1 MRKKDLGAFLQTAR
15 RKKGLSQIE
24 VAGYLKLQSAQ
35 SISDWERNYGSGVP
49 IQSLKQLIKL
59 YGLKD
64 QQVFKLLLDHEFQKL
79 KRCLTEDFYSKPV
92 RRKRRS

>member
-15 RKKGLSQIE
+15 RKKGLSQSE